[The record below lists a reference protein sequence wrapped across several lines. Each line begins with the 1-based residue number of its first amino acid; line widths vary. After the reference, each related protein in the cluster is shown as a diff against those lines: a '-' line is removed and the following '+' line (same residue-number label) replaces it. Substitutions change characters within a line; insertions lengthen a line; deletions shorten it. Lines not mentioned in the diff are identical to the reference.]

1 MFVFETSIKLMYWS
15 FLVYDYQ
22 EAASS
27 PYSVDTALSLY
38 DLENFELFW
47 EKTLVGVKRVGGGV
61 GEEWAG
67 GRPAGVLAFPA
78 GSSHALPPCPP
89 SPPHPPSSAS
99 LGHNGRG
106 GVERRHRGHRVQG
119 DGVAGQR
126 AGRPAGVCGWGDEW
140 AGGGVGRRAGG
151 GLSVRPN
158 PQVWRT
164 EWPSKLPH
172 QQHTRPTT
180 NPHPCARAQVWR
192 TEWPEGVGSSWRCSA
207 PLVHQGFLKA
217 WRLNGFSERVI
228 GRLSHILYRCADQQA
243 AAGGAARPVQV
254 YCTG

>member
-1 MFVFETSIKLMYWS
+1 MGQV
-15 FLVYDYQ
+15 
-22 EAASS
+22 
-27 PYSVDTALSLY
+27 
-38 DLENFELFW
+38 
-47 EKTLVGVKRVGGGV
+47 VG
-61 GEEWAG
+61 
-67 GRPAGVLAFPA
+67 
-78 GSSHALPPCPP
+78 
-89 SPPHPPSSAS
+89 
-99 LGHNGRG
+99 
-106 GVERRHRGHRVQG
+106 
-119 DGVAGQR
+119 
-126 AGRPAGVCGWGDEW
+126 GWGDEW

-158 PQVWRT
+158 P
-164 EWPSKLPH
+164 
-172 QQHTRPTT
+172 
-180 NPHPCARAQVWR
+180 QVWR